1 MLSACSSSL
10 SGREAV
16 SGRSFNRQIR
26 KKVGLLDKILG
37 QSNHI
42 PKSNDT
48 NIKDLWYLYMVE
60 QKTFLIAGHDVS
72 MTDQDL

>member
-1 MLSACSSSL
+1 ME
-10 SGREAV
+10 GRE
-16 SGRSFNRQIR
+16 GGGLRSFNRQIR

-48 NIKDLWYLYMVE
+48 NIKYFWYLYMVE